1 MKRIGKYELEVIR
14 FTGTCDVIVTSTAA
28 NSGLGLISKN
38 GTSLNIKNAYVASG
52 PECLEFLGEPATGW
66 YRFDFSPVSYING
79 SWTIEQRFA
88 SNHELETSS
97 IAWYNDGHWW
107 THEGKT
113 YFSYG
118 NDYTSS
124 NYPLPDGTN

>member
-1 MKRIGKYELEVIR
+1 MKCIGKYELEVIR
-14 FTGTCDVIVTSTAA
+14 FTGTCDVIVTSMAA
-28 NSGLGLISKN
+28 NSGLGPLSQN
-38 GTSLNIKNAYVASG
+38 GTLLNINNAYVASG
-52 PECLEFLGEPATGW
+52 PECLESLGEPITAW
-66 YRFDFSPVSYING
+66 YLYDFSPVRYVNG
-79 SWTIEQRFA
+79 SWTVDQKYA
-88 SNHELETSS
+88 SNDEMETSS
-97 IAWYNDGHWW
+97 IAWFNNGYWW